1 MQIIEETYGL
11 FELPVNEGKQ
21 KLQVQVWKP
30 PEPGWV
36 KVNTGT
42 EIRCLAIDKTP
53 MNSTM
58 PCTSILAVRS
68 KIGGPDDMNSPS
80 LQCPATARVVQ

>member
-36 KVNTGT
+36 KVNTDGSLNISSR
-42 EIRCLAIDKTP
+42 EAGSFHWAAHVLSSRLGF
-53 MNSTM
+53 
-58 PCTSILAVRS
+58 VRS
-68 KIGGPDDMNSPS
+68 DANSIPD
-80 LQCPATARVVQ
+80 